1 MTQDLRAEDF
11 PPGAII
17 IASGY
22 AHRYHAFDR
31 CLTLLEKPAGTVMC
45 TREGI
50 NLEFNWNSMIQERP
64 PHTQWVFIMGDDHTF
79 APDFLLRL
87 LARQVDVVVP
97 LCSLRGYP
105 FLPVI
110 REIWEPKTPLSIG
123 KCSTAETS
131 FRNSAYD
138 AIDGKSGLVELNGY
152 VTGNAGMLIRTTSV
166 LEKIPY
172 PWFEVG
178 KINSQLRS
186 SDLHFCL
193 KLRDSGIPLYVDTEN
208 TMGHICEMA
217 AWPKRLSDGR
227 WTTELRPVGDLLTS
241 ERSIEIPRSTM
252 LSGKKAELWTGAFNA
267 YRAVQEKLPQGMKHQ
282 FFEDVCRDFPEI
294 GNGDDDVRSELP
306 IEEMEALMKKYGID
320 VHLLPGERCMPENS
334 YLSRSRLRTPGV
346 SPGVKASP
354 AGGHWSTQA
363 PVGLRVL
370 IPSATGVSP
379 WVSTQL
385 KRGFKKQKRKKY
397 V

>member
-17 IASGY
+17 VASGY
-22 AHRYHAFDR
+22 TPRYHAFDR
-31 CLTLLEKPAGTVMC
+31 CMTLLEKPPGTGMC

-50 NLEFNWNSMIQERP
+50 NVEFNWNSMIQERP
-64 PHTQWVFIMGDDHTF
+64 ANAQWIFIMGDDHTF
-79 APDFLLRL
+79 PPDFLLRL

-110 REIWEPKTPLSIG
+110 REIYEPGTPLSLG
-123 KCSTAETS
+123 RCTPAETS

-138 AIDGKSGLVELNGY
+138 AIDGKNGLIELTGY
-152 VTGNAGMLIRTTSV
+152 VTGNAGMLIRTSV
-166 LEKIPY
+166 FEKVHF

-178 KINSQLRS
+178 KINPQLRS

-193 KLRDSGIPLYVDTEN
+193 KLRSAGIPLYVDTEN

-217 AWPKRLSDGR
+217 AWPKRLPDGR

-241 ERSIEIPRSTM
+241 EKAIEIPRSTM

-267 YRAVQEKLPQGMKHQ
+267 YRAVREKLPPGMKHQ

-306 IEEMEALMKKYGID
+306 IQEMEALMKKYGIEI
-320 VHLLPGERCMPENS
+320 HLLPGESCMPENS
-334 YLSRSRLRTPGV
+334 YRDSQERTRL
-346 SPGVKASP
+346 
-354 AGGHWSTQA
+354 
-363 PVGLRVL
+363 PVNQRVL
-370 IPSATGVSP
+370 VGGRTV
-379 WVSTQL
+379 
-385 KRGFKKQKRKKY
+385 
-397 V
+397 